1 MDMVLLCLLFITPSN
16 AGSVDLNLNRPQKL
30 AAVKATS
37 ILPRYLRKIVK
48 KYPHELLLGVDRG
61 YSQSFHAIDENVIQR
76 EADKVTA
83 MINNRAS
90 FKQVVWQMG
99 YVSGLIARFLDAS
112 SSVGGPAKAG
122 FPYYTNRKLARL
134 LFVFK
139 GYRRLTADDVDKM
152 LREHAEAREEHRRLL
167 LKHYGSVSPTYMFH
181 EQHPVFGV
189 ASVYFSNVS
198 GVSAQ
203 IWRHAWEEA
212 NGDGN
217 ATPYRGPQETKPVRP
232 YLRGK

>member
-1 MDMVLLCLLFITPSN
+1 MVMVLLCLLFITPSN
-16 AGSVDLNLNRPQKL
+16 AGSLDLNLNRPQKL

-48 KYPHELLLGVDRG
+48 KYPHELLMGVDRG
-61 YSQSFHAIDENVIQR
+61 YSQSFHTIDENRILQ

-83 MINNRAS
+83 MINQRAP

-112 SSVGGPAKAG
+112 SSVGGPAKSG
-122 FPYYTNRKLARL
+122 FPYYTNRKLSRL

-139 GYRRLTADDVDKM
+139 GYKRLSTQDVDRM
-152 LREHAEAREEHRRLL
+152 LREHAQAREEHRRLL
-167 LKHYGSVSPTYMFH
+167 IKHYGTVSSNYMFN
-181 EQHPVFGV
+181 EQHPVFGL
-189 ASVYFSNVS
+189 ASIYFSNVS
-198 GVSAQ
+198 GLSAQ
-203 IWRHAWEEA
+203 IWRHVWEQA

-217 ATPYRGPQETKPVRP
+217 ATPYQGPQETQPVRP
-232 YLRGK
+232 YLQGK